1 MATRPATSSS
11 TSDHLLRNTL
21 RANSIFCML
30 SGLLLTVASEPIATF
45 LGWSTFIPLIV
56 IGILLILYGA
66 MLFRR
71 VLRAP
76 IDSRTGMV
84 YAIADSAWVIVSLL
98 LLLTNLVPFTTE
110 GKWAIA
116 IQAVIVAVFAMLQ
129 FLGAQRVKRSII

>member
-1 MATRPATSSS
+1 MTTNSIASSS
-11 TSDHLLRNTL
+11 SSVRLLRNTL

-30 SGLLLTVASEPIATF
+30 SGLLLIIASEPIAIF

-71 VLRAP
+71 VARAP

-84 YAIADSAWVIVSLL
+84 YALADTAWVIVSLL
-98 LLLTNLVPFTTE
+98 LLLTNLALFTTE

-116 IQAVIVAVFAMLQ
+116 IQAVIVAAFAVLQ
-129 FLGAQRVKRSII
+129 FLGAQRIK